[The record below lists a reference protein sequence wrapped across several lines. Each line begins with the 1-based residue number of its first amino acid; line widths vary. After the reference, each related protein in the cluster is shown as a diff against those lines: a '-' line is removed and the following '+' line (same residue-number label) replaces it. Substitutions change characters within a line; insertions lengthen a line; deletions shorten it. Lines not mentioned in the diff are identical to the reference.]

1 MPEIRPGETA
11 TTGQRAPV
19 PEVTPE
25 PVRAPT
31 RPTAVTPARRRPTDL
46 LRPAL
51 LAGLATLLLACG
63 QDATRTTTISDP
75 PPRPSS
81 VPAAEGEV
89 VTVLP
94 ALVIDDGE
102 GTEICLGPV
111 AESYPPQCSGP
122 ELRDWDWS
130 SHEGDYDEAAGQ
142 RFGTFLL
149 RGTWD
154 GTAMTATAIAPGSGE
169 TPFEQGPPPA
179 PADGPARTEEQL
191 AGIAE
196 DLLAIDGVI
205 EAGAEGGRVHARA
218 VYDDGT
224 VQGWADATYG
234 EGVVVVS
241 SALEPA

>member
-1 MPEIRPGETA
+1 VTRDHRSS
-11 TTGQRAPV
+11 TT
-19 PEVTPE
+19 
-25 PVRAPT
+25 
-31 RPTAVTPARRRPTDL
+31 
-46 LRPAL
+46 AL
-51 LAGLATLLLACG
+51 LAALLAAVAPLLLACG
-63 QDATRTTTISDP
+63 DDGTGSGRTTTISDP

-102 GTEICLGPV
+102 GTEICLGAV

-122 ELRDWDWS
+122 ELRDWDWD
-130 SHEGDYDEAAGQ
+130 SHEGDYEQAAGQ
-142 RFGTFLL
+142 RFGTFGV

-154 GTAMTATAIAPGSGE
+154 GRAMTATAIAPGSGT
-169 TPFEQGPPPA
+169 TPFEQEPPPA
-179 PADGPARTEEQL
+179 PAEGPERTEEQL
-191 AGIAE
+191 RGIGE
-196 DLLAIDGVI
+196 DLLAIEGMID
-205 EAGAEGGRVHARA
+205 AQPEGGRVHAHA

-224 VQGWADATYG
+224 VQDWADATYG

>member
-1 MPEIRPGETA
+1 MTSH
-11 TTGQRAPV
+11 
-19 PEVTPE
+19 
-25 PVRAPT
+25 
-31 RPTAVTPARRRPTDL
+31 
-46 LRPAL
+46 RPATRARAAGAAV
-51 LAGLATLLLACG
+51 LALALTLVLGACAD
-63 QDATRTTTISDP
+63 DADRTTTIADP

-81 VPAAEGEV
+81 VPAADGEV
-89 VTVLP
+89 VTVRP

-130 SHEGDYDEAAGQ
+130 AHEGDYDEAAGQ
-142 RFGTFLL
+142 RFGTFLV

-154 GTAMTATAIAPGSGE
+154 GTAMTATAIAPGAGATPGE
-169 TPFEQGPPPA
+169 DGPA
-179 PADGPARTEEQL
+179 PATADGPARTEEQL
-191 AGIAE
+191 VGIAE
-196 DLLAIDGVI
+196 DLLAIEGLID
-205 EAGAEGGRVHARA
+205 ASPQGGRVIAQA

-234 EGVVVVS
+234 EGVVVIG